1 MSVKRKAHELAG
13 ALADSPEYARLQAAR
28 HEVEERQAAKVM
40 LQDAKRK
47 ETKLRTKYAN
57 GEDIT
62 EAELDD
68 LQKTLELV
76 SFNPYIREL
85 MEAEYVF
92 SELVMEVWGIIAEAV
107 GIEQPDMEMS
117 EVDEP
122 EPKPTIKPA
131 QSKLWVPGQN
141 M

>member
-1 MSVKRKAHELAG
+1 MSVKRKAHELAR
-13 ALADSPEYARLQAAR
+13 ALADSPEYARLQAAKQA
-28 HEVEERQAAKVM
+28 VEERQAAKIM
-40 LQDAKRK
+40 LEDAKRK
-47 ETKLRTKYAN
+47 ETKLRAKYGS

-62 EAELDD
+62 EAELED

-85 MEAEYVF
+85 MEAEYAF
-92 SELVMEVWGIIAEAV
+92 SETMMEVWEIITEAV
-107 GIEQPDMEMS
+107 GIEQPDMEIS
-117 EVDEP
+117 EPDEP
-122 EPKPTIKPA
+122 EPKPTTKQA